1 MSWFSHLFSTA
12 GFEARSSSLAWS
24 GGLISLHVVSS
35 ILIGIAFLAIA
46 STICVLA
53 YRARGMVP
61 FSPVLAVFIALIVCS
76 GLTRFADALTLW
88 VPAYWFSGALKAL
101 TATVSVATAIMLPA
115 FIPRTMAMLHA
126 AKTESATTAALR
138 ESEERFR
145 SSTKYSAIG
154 KAIVGLDGRFLEVN
168 DSLGRILGRSSDQL
182 IGITQRSI
190 THTDDQDTDQL
201 QSTRLADGEIDS
213 YEIEK
218 RYLHASG
225 RLVWVQLNRSV
236 VRDPSGQSMYFIAQI
251 QDISD
256 RKLATIERVQL
267 EEHFRASMTARTRE
281 LEKRNRTA
289 LLMGQLTQRLPACS
303 TQTELAEVVGKMCEQ
318 IFSGSPGALYVSSHS
333 EVLLQ
338 KLVEWGEHGGAV
350 AEFAPESCWALRR
363 GQSHIVGNT
372 SADVTCP
379 HVSQD
384 RVHSYRCVPLV
395 AQGKAVGVFYLES
408 TAAQAGVDD
417 HDLDVLAEV
426 ISLSLVN
433 LSLRETLRHQSIR
446 DPLTGLFNRRHLIE
460 MLDHEC
466 ARTERTGLVSSM
478 LMVDIDHFKR
488 FNDSYGHDAGDS
500 VMTLVSATFQK
511 GIRKSDLAC
520 RYGGEEFAI
529 LLPETSLSA
538 AGIVGEKIRLAIRA
552 ITPNHRGVSLEP
564 VTISLGLA
572 EHVIG
577 ARPAQLIEDA
587 DQALYAAKRAGR
599 DRLEIF
605 GGPTAAADL
614 IVRDRE
620 LPGFPQVGMDARRGP
635 QVLG

>member
-1 MSWFSHLFSTA
+1 MSWPSQLISTD
-12 GFEARSSSLAWS
+12 GFHAQSPSLVWS
-24 GGLISLHVVSS
+24 GELYPLQVVSTF
-35 ILIGIAFLAIA
+35 LIGISFLAIA
-46 STICVLA
+46 STVCVLA
-53 YRARGMVP
+53 YRARREVQ
-61 FSPVLAVFIALIVCS
+61 FSPLFLVFIALIVCT
-76 GLTRFADALTLW
+76 GMTRFADALTVW
-88 VPAYWFSGALKAL
+88 VPVYWFSGALKAV
-101 TATVSVATAIMLPA
+101 TAIVSVAAAIILPA
-115 FIPRTMAMLHA
+115 FIPRTVAMLRA
-126 AKTESATTAALR
+126 AKAESATTAALR

-168 DSLGRILGRSSDQL
+168 DALARILGRSSDQL
-182 IGITQRSI
+182 IGITLRSI
-190 THTDDQDTDQL
+190 THADDRETDQL
-201 QSTRLADGEIDS
+201 QATRLADGEIDS

-236 VRDPSGQSMYFIAQI
+236 VRDPDGKSMYFIAQI

-256 RKLATIERVQL
+256 RKLATVERVQL
-267 EEHFRASMTARTRE
+267 EEHFRSSMTARTNE

-303 TQTELAEVVGKMCEQ
+303 TQSELAEVIGKTCGQLFMGA
-318 IFSGSPGALYVSSHS
+318 SGAVYVSSHS

-338 KLVEWGEHGGAV
+338 KLVEWGADGGTV
-350 AEFAPESCWALRR
+350 SEFSPESCWALRR
-363 GQSHIVGNT
+363 GQSHIVEDS

-384 RVHSYRCVPLV
+384 HVKSYRCVPLM
-395 AQGKAVGVFYLES
+395 AQGKAVGVFYLKA
-408 TAAQAGVDD
+408 TAAQAGVED

-466 ARTERTGLVSSM
+466 ARTERSGLTSSM

-488 FNDSYGHDAGDS
+488 FNDTHGHEAGDS
-500 VMTLVSATFQK
+500 VMTLVSATLQK

-529 LLPETSLSA
+529 LLPETSLAA

-552 ITPNHRGVSLEP
+552 MTPNHRGVSLEP
-564 VTISLGLA
+564 VTISIGLA

-599 DRLEIF
+599 DRLVIF
-605 GGPTAAADL
+605 GGLTAAPDL

-620 LPGFPQVGMDARRGP
+620 RPAFAEVGVDGRRVP
-635 QVLG
+635 RALG